1 MFPAIFLATP
11 FLAHTFE
18 GLTFGYSWERMR
30 EAICVGWTRRQ
41 WGGDFLHVMG
51 AVILLLGMG
60 LLALGA
66 LQNLRWSDRDTQV
79 QEVAIFLNEATPAG
93 VMIETFDS
101 ELFLLLNRPFHYPPA
116 QVNVELI
123 RRQWHEGSSSM
134 GYDPLMADP
143 DYVVVGRFGRWLG
156 VYASLVGAGQV
167 RLIKQ
172 IGRYEVYERVRG

>member
-1 MFPAIFLATP
+1 M
-11 FLAHTFE
+11 
-18 GLTFGYSWERMR
+18 
-30 EAICVGWTRRQ
+30 CVGWTRRQ
-41 WGGDFLHVMG
+41 CGGDFLHVMG

-66 LQNLRWSDRDTQV
+66 LHNLRWSDRDTQV

-93 VMIETFDS
+93 AMIETFDS

-123 RRQWHEGSSSM
+123 RRQWHEGSPSM

-156 VYASLVGAGQV
+156 VYAPLVEAGQV

-172 IGRYEVYERVRG
+172 IGRYDVYERVRG